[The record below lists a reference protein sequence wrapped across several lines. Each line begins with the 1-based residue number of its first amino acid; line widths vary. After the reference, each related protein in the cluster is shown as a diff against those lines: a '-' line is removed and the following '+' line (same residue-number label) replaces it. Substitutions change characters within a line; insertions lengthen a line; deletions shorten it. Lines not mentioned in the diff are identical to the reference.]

1 MNQDDRR
8 KYLIKGLLKERPE
21 YENMQI
27 PSDAGEQRMLLRSLM
42 NIRMPGEM
50 DHAFLQIQ
58 DAYLSEENEKKGT
71 VTLADIR
78 EVQPDLSIWRGDIT
92 RLRVGAI
99 VNAAN
104 SGMTG
109 CYQPCHNCIDNCI
122 HTYAGIQLR
131 NYCNHMM
138 IKQRHE
144 EPTGQAK
151 ITPAFNL
158 PCDYVIHTVGP
169 IWYGGRDKEEELL
182 ASCYFNSMK
191 LALENGIRKIA
202 FPSISTGVYSF
213 PVELAAKVAVHTVN
227 RFLQDNPDSFD
238 MVEWVLFDTHTEAV
252 YEAEVDKLYKMG

>member
-1 MNQDDRR
+1 MSGESGDQEMNQDDRR
-8 KYLIKGLLKERPE
+8 KYLIEGLLKERPE

-27 PSDAGEQRMLLRSLM
+27 PSDAGKQKILLRSLM
-42 NIRMPGEM
+42 NIRMPKKM
-50 DHAFLQIQ
+50 DYAFLQIQ
-58 DAYLSEENEKKGT
+58 DAYLSEENEKKGI

-78 EVQPDLSIWRGDIT
+78 EAQPDLYIWKGDIT

-131 NYCNHMM
+131 NYCNNMM
-138 IKQRHE
+138 IEQGQE

-158 PCDYVIHTVGP
+158 PCDHVIHTVGP
-169 IWYGGRDKEEELL
+169 IVQGKLTKEHERLLISCYESCLRIADENEVKSIAFVVFQPVCLCFRIKELL
-182 ASCYFNSMK
+182 S
-191 LALENGIRKIA
+191 
-202 FPSISTGVYSF
+202 
-213 PVELAAKVAVHTVN
+213 
-227 RFLQDNPDSFD
+227 LQ
-238 MVEWVLFDTHTEAV
+238 
-252 YEAEVDKLYKMG
+252 YRQ

>member
-8 KYLIKGLLKERPE
+8 KYLIEGLLKERPE

-27 PSDAGEQRMLLRSLM
+27 PSDAGKQKILLRSLM
-42 NIRMPGEM
+42 NIRMPKKM
-50 DHAFLQIQ
+50 DYAFLQIQ
-58 DAYLSEENEKKGT
+58 DAYLSEENEKKGI

-78 EVQPDLSIWRGDIT
+78 EAQPDLYIWKGDIT

-131 NYCNHMM
+131 NYCNTMM
-138 IKQRHE
+138 KKQGHE

-151 ITPAFNL
+151 ITPAYNL
-158 PCDYVIHTVGP
+158 PADYVIHTVGP
-169 IWYGGRDKEEELL
+169 IVHGGFLQKRHEKLL
-182 ASCYFNSMK
+182 ESCYRSCLEIAEEHK
-191 LALENGIRKIA
+191 LESIA
-202 FPSISTGVYSF
+202 FCCISTGVFMF
-213 PVELAAKVAVHTVN
+213 PNERAAEIAVKTVQKFKEETTSKIKVIFNVFKDEDLEIYWRLLCT
-227 RFLQDNPDSFD
+227 
-238 MVEWVLFDTHTEAV
+238 
-252 YEAEVDKLYKMG
+252 K

>member
-1 MNQDDRR
+1 MNQDNRR
-8 KYLIKGLLKERPE
+8 KYLIKDLLKERPE

-27 PSDAGEQRMLLRSLM
+27 PSDAGEQKMLLRSLM
-42 NIRMPGEM
+42 NIRMLGEM

-58 DAYLSEENEKKGT
+58 DAYLSEENEKNGI

-78 EVQPDLSIWRGDIT
+78 EAQPDLYIWKGDIT
-92 RLRVGAI
+92 RLKVGAI

-169 IWYGGRDKEEELL
+169 IVQGKLKKEHERLLISCYESCLRIADENEVKSIAFVVFQPVYLCFQIKELL
-182 ASCYFNSMK
+182 S
-191 LALENGIRKIA
+191 
-202 FPSISTGVYSF
+202 
-213 PVELAAKVAVHTVN
+213 
-227 RFLQDNPDSFD
+227 LQ
-238 MVEWVLFDTHTEAV
+238 
-252 YEAEVDKLYKMG
+252 YRQ